1 MLIRKLTD
9 SIDWFESER
18 VIETAFLHP
27 WDEVEAQR
35 QIKAQAEGAEPRF
48 EESWG
53 LFDDEGAMVTSIST
67 LRHSISFGGT
77 AIDAG
82 EVHMVGSLPEHRG
95 VGGSARSWGRFCA
108 TSAIAATR

>member
-35 QIKAQAEGAEPRF
+35 QMKAKAEGAEPRF

-53 LFDDEGAMVTSIST
+53 AL
-67 LRHSISFGGT
+67 
-77 AIDAG
+77 
-82 EVHMVGSLPEHRG
+82 
-95 VGGSARSWGRFCA
+95 
-108 TSAIAATR
+108 